1 MIACFDA
8 GSTSSYNVMGL
19 TWGAMLDDV
28 HVHVAACLCLQPQA
42 YPIMKNRRELKA
54 HTVMDDTAAI
64 TAFRSAAVIKFP
76 A

>member
-1 MIACFDA
+1 MIGCFDA
-8 GSTSSYNVMGL
+8 GSTSSYNITGL
-19 TWGAMLDDV
+19 TWGGMLDD
-28 HVHVAACLCLQPQA
+28 VHVAACLCLQLQA

-64 TAFRSAAVIKFP
+64 TAFHSAAVSKFP